1 MKGLKELK
9 RTQKFLVIA
18 FSKLIATYEIYCIAD
33 LVCSEAVYQDLFIAS
48 NHFSNL
54 K

>member
-1 MKGLKELK
+1 MIIKKDS
-9 RTQKFLVIA
+9 KFLVIA

-33 LVCSEAVYQDLFIAS
+33 LVGSEAVYQDLFIAS